1 MQLGKLPCYRYTK
14 GAGKKRAARRK
25 APERQVHYIP
35 HSSFRNPP
43 RKGFFDD
50 NAFRKTFYEL
60 IRQLEER
67 VVTDEEH
74 KGYDAKLKISSLPD
88 LGGAKGYC
96 FSLCGTRFIALPRV
110 SETNLDPV
118 ALITAAVREA
128 DDIFVSLRD
137 TCPEGV
143 NYTDKNG
150 QPANAELNRKVT
162 LSELKPRKK
171 QGFFKSF
178 IPQKE
183 DSRKQKIRKI
193 VVLIAIAVFIGA
205 LFYVLD
211 FYIFG
216 PMRNNAITSEIQ
228 SIAYNKKDN
237 DGDKDKNGPAQD
249 WDALKEI
256 NDEIVGWITIPDT
269 VVDYPVLE
277 HIGDD
282 RYNQYYI
289 DKSYK
294 KDGTEFGSIFID
306 YRSTDSTK
314 SRNVIMHGHNMRDG
328 SQFHTMLNYSH
339 EGDLE
344 GDLDYYRE
352 HPVIIFNTPDGDAKY
367 KIISV
372 FKTSTRYEHGEFFNY
387 MQGEFNSDAEFM
399 NFVYNARIRSMFDIP
414 VTVNEKDQIIT
425 LSTCCYEFYQ
435 WRCVIVAR
443 KVRPGED
450 EKVSYRES
458 YQLKYIGEKVVFNPA
473 TAVVEVI
480 KELDRMASLASENLN
495 RAMNALITLDEEDI
509 EEVYQVEK
517 NINFLNH
524 AITDYLVKINQST
537 LPIEDLK
544 SIGALFH
551 VVNDIERIGDHAEN
565 VADAAKQRKE
575 EGTPISKEAQR
586 ELGEMLDMVNKVIQY
601 AVDMFVRSDES
612 HMQDIVD
619 LESKVD
625 EKERELQRKHV
636 ERLTRGE
643 CTPEAGMIFSDVISG
658 LERVSDH
665 ATNIAFA
672 ITSEE

>member
-1 MQLGKLPCYRYTK
+1 MYKCELISIKNNKADKEAITAAKDGITASLEQHGVSLNHITETSAKDIAPTVMNTMAAGSADMFIIA
-14 GAGKKRAARRK
+14 GAL
-25 APERQVHYIP
+25 EN
-35 HSSFRNPP
+35 S
-43 RKGFFDD
+43 DD
-50 NAFRKTFYEL
+50 NTFRKNFYDL

-67 VVTDEEH
+67 VVIDEDH
-74 KGYDAKLKISSLPD
+74 KGYDAKLKINSLPD

-96 FSLCGTRFIALPRV
+96 FSLCGARFIALPNI
-110 SETNLDPV
+110 SQAGLEPA
-118 ALITAAVREA
+118 ALIAAAAAKA
-128 DDIFVSLRD
+128 DDVFTSLRD

-143 NYTDKNG
+143 TYTDKNG
-150 QPANAELNRKVT
+150 QPADAELNCKVT

-171 QGFFKSF
+171 QGFFASF
-178 IPQKE
+178 FPQKE
-183 DSRKQKIRKI
+183 DTKKQKIRKI
-193 VVLIAIAVFIGA
+193 VVLIAIVVFIGA
-205 LFYVLD
+205 LYYVLD

-228 SIAYNKKDN
+228 SIAYNKKD
-237 DGDKDKNGPAQD
+237 DGGSEDKNGPAQD
-249 WDALKEI
+249 WDALKDI

-339 EGDLE
+339 EGDLD

-450 EKVSYRES
+450 EKVDVDLADNNPDPLFPDVYYERYGGTRPDPGTFKKAYAAGKVSWYDGKGNLEGS
-458 YQLKYIGEKVVFNPA
+458 EDLTATLAANPTEPPTEKPKPGETKA
-473 TAVVEVI
+473 TEPPAVVY
-480 KELDRMASLASENLN
+480 
-495 RAMNALITLDEEDI
+495 
-509 EEVYQVEK
+509 YQVIYR
-517 NINFLNH
+517 NMDGSQFAAYN
-524 AITDYLVKINQST
+524 VKEGDP
-537 LPIEDLK
+537 LPKPD
-544 SIGALFH
+544 
-551 VVNDIERIGDHAEN
+551 
-565 VADAAKQRKE
+565 
-575 EGTPISKEAQR
+575 GTPTMAEDDTYRYEFA
-586 ELGEMLDMVNKVIQY
+586 GWNLDI
-601 AVDMFVRSDES
+601 AGVDFEHLNVGL
-612 HMQDIVD
+612 DIY
-619 LESKVD
+619 
-625 EKERELQRKHV
+625 
-636 ERLTRGE
+636 
-643 CTPEAGMIFSDVISG
+643 PIFNSIPKG
-658 LERVSDH
+658 
-665 ATNIAFA
+665 
-672 ITSEE
+672 

>member
-1 MQLGKLPCYRYTK
+1 MYKCELISVKNNKADKEAITAAKDGITASLEQHGVSLNHITETSAKDIAPTVMNTMAAGSADMFIIS
-14 GAGKKRAARRK
+14 GAL
-25 APERQVHYIP
+25 EN
-35 HSSFRNPP
+35 S
-43 RKGFFDD
+43 DD
-50 NAFRKTFYEL
+50 NTFRKNFYDL

-67 VVTDEEH
+67 VVIDEDH
-74 KGYDAKLKISSLPD
+74 KGYDAKLKINSLPD

-96 FSLCGTRFIALPRV
+96 FSLCGARFIALPNI
-110 SETNLDPV
+110 SQAGLEPA
-118 ALITAAVREA
+118 ALIAAAAAKA
-128 DDIFVSLRD
+128 DDVFTSLRD

-143 NYTDKNG
+143 TYTDKNG
-150 QPANAELNRKVT
+150 QPADAELNRKVT

-171 QGFFKSF
+171 QGFFASF
-178 IPQKE
+178 FPQKE
-183 DSRKQKIRKI
+183 DTKKQKIRKI
-193 VVLIAIAVFIGA
+193 VVLIAIVVFIGA
-205 LFYVLD
+205 LYYVLD

-228 SIAYNKKDN
+228 SIAYNKKD
-237 DGDKDKNGPAQD
+237 DGGSEDKNGPAQD
-249 WDALKEI
+249 WDALKDI

-339 EGDLE
+339 EGDLD

-450 EKVSYRES
+450 EKVDVDLADNNPDPLFPDVYYERYGGTRPDPGTFKKAYAAGKVSWYDGKGNLEGS
-458 YQLKYIGEKVVFNPA
+458 EDLTATLAANPTEPPTEKPKPGETKA
-473 TAVVEVI
+473 TEPPAVVY
-480 KELDRMASLASENLN
+480 
-495 RAMNALITLDEEDI
+495 
-509 EEVYQVEK
+509 YQVIYR
-517 NINFLNH
+517 NMDGSQFAAYN
-524 AITDYLVKINQST
+524 VKEGDP
-537 LPIEDLK
+537 LPK
-544 SIGALFH
+544 P
-551 VVNDIERIGDHAEN
+551 
-565 VADAAKQRKE
+565 
-575 EGTPISKEAQR
+575 EGTPTMAEDDTYRYEFA
-586 ELGEMLDMVNKVIQY
+586 GWNLDI
-601 AVDMFVRSDES
+601 AGVDFEHLNVGL
-612 HMQDIVD
+612 DIY
-619 LESKVD
+619 
-625 EKERELQRKHV
+625 
-636 ERLTRGE
+636 
-643 CTPEAGMIFSDVISG
+643 PIFNSIPKG
-658 LERVSDH
+658 
-665 ATNIAFA
+665 
-672 ITSEE
+672 

>member
-1 MQLGKLPCYRYTK
+1 MYKCELISIKNNKADKEAITAAKDGITASLEQHGVSLNHITETSAKDIAPTVMNTMAAGSADMFIIA
-14 GAGKKRAARRK
+14 GAL
-25 APERQVHYIP
+25 EN
-35 HSSFRNPP
+35 S
-43 RKGFFDD
+43 DD
-50 NAFRKTFYEL
+50 NTFRKNFYDL

-67 VVTDEEH
+67 VVIDEDH
-74 KGYDAKLKISSLPD
+74 KGYDAKLKINSLPD

-96 FSLCGTRFIALPRV
+96 FSLCGARFIALPNI
-110 SETNLDPV
+110 SQAGLEPA
-118 ALITAAVREA
+118 ALIAAAAAKA
-128 DDIFVSLRD
+128 DDVFTSLRD

-143 NYTDKNG
+143 TYTDKNG
-150 QPANAELNRKVT
+150 QPADAELNRKVT

-171 QGFFKSF
+171 QGFFASF
-178 IPQKE
+178 FPQKE
-183 DSRKQKIRKI
+183 DTKKQKIRKI
-193 VVLIAIAVFIGA
+193 VVLIAIVVFIGA
-205 LFYVLD
+205 LYYVLD

-228 SIAYNKKDN
+228 SIAYNKKD
-237 DGDKDKNGPAQD
+237 DGGSEDKNGPAQD
-249 WDALKEI
+249 WDALKDI

-339 EGDLE
+339 EGDLD

-450 EKVSYRES
+450 EKVDVDLADNNPDPLFPDVYYERYGGTRPDPGTFKKAYAAGKVSWYDGKGNLEGS
-458 YQLKYIGEKVVFNPA
+458 EDLTATLAANPTEPPTEKPKPGETKA
-473 TAVVEVI
+473 TEPPAVVY
-480 KELDRMASLASENLN
+480 
-495 RAMNALITLDEEDI
+495 
-509 EEVYQVEK
+509 YQVIYR
-517 NINFLNH
+517 NMDGSQFAAFN
-524 AITDYLVKINQST
+524 VKEGDP
-537 LPIEDLK
+537 LPKPD
-544 SIGALFH
+544 
-551 VVNDIERIGDHAEN
+551 
-565 VADAAKQRKE
+565 
-575 EGTPISKEAQR
+575 GTPTMAEDDTYRYEFA
-586 ELGEMLDMVNKVIQY
+586 GWNLDI
-601 AVDMFVRSDES
+601 AGVDFEHLNVGL
-612 HMQDIVD
+612 DIY
-619 LESKVD
+619 
-625 EKERELQRKHV
+625 
-636 ERLTRGE
+636 
-643 CTPEAGMIFSDVISG
+643 PIFNSIPKG
-658 LERVSDH
+658 
-665 ATNIAFA
+665 
-672 ITSEE
+672 

>member
-1 MQLGKLPCYRYTK
+1 MYKCELISIKNNKADKEAITAAKEGITASLEQHGVSLDHITETSAKDIAPTVMNTMAAGSADMFIIS
-14 GAGKKRAARRK
+14 GAL
-25 APERQVHYIP
+25 EN
-35 HSSFRNPP
+35 S
-43 RKGFFDD
+43 DD
-50 NAFRKTFYEL
+50 NTFRKNFYDL

-67 VVTDEEH
+67 VVIDEDH
-74 KGYDAKLKISSLPD
+74 KGYDANLKINSLPD

-96 FSLCGTRFIALPRV
+96 FSLCGARFIALPNI
-110 SETNLDPV
+110 SQAGLEPA
-118 ALITAAVREA
+118 ALIAAAAAKA
-128 DDIFVSLRD
+128 DDVFTSLRD

-143 NYTDKNG
+143 TYTDKNG
-150 QPANAELNRKVT
+150 QPADAELNRKVT

-171 QGFFKSF
+171 QGFFASF
-178 IPQKE
+178 FPQKE
-183 DSRKQKIRKI
+183 DTKKQKIRKI
-193 VVLIAIAVFIGA
+193 VVLIAIVVFIGA
-205 LFYVLD
+205 LYYVLD

-228 SIAYNKKDN
+228 SIAYNKKD
-237 DGDKDKNGPAQD
+237 DGGSEDKNGPAQD
-249 WDALKEI
+249 WDALKDI

-339 EGDLE
+339 EGDLD

-450 EKVSYRES
+450 EKV
-458 YQLKYIGEKVVFNPA
+458 
-473 TAVVEVI
+473 
-480 KELDRMASLASENLN
+480 D
-495 RAMNALITLDEEDI
+495 
-509 EEVYQVEK
+509 
-517 NINFLNH
+517 
-524 AITDYLVKINQST
+524 
-537 LPIEDLK
+537 
-544 SIGALFH
+544 
-551 VVNDIERIGDHAEN
+551 
-565 VADAAKQRKE
+565 
-575 EGTPISKEAQR
+575 
-586 ELGEMLDMVNKVIQY
+586 
-601 AVDMFVRSDES
+601 
-612 HMQDIVD
+612 VD
-619 LESKVD
+619 LADNNPDPLFPDVYYERYGGTRPDPGTFKKAYAAGKVSWYD
-625 EKERELQRKHV
+625 GK
-636 ERLTRGE
+636 GN
-643 CTPEAGMIFSDVISG
+643 
-658 LERVSDH
+658 LEG
-665 ATNIAFA
+665 
-672 ITSEE
+672 

>member
-1 MQLGKLPCYRYTK
+1 MYKCELISIKNNKADKEAITAAKEGITASLEQHGVSLNHITETSAKDIAPTVMNTMAAGSADMFIIS
-14 GAGKKRAARRK
+14 GAL
-25 APERQVHYIP
+25 EN
-35 HSSFRNPP
+35 S
-43 RKGFFDD
+43 DD
-50 NAFRKTFYEL
+50 NTFRKNFYDL

-67 VVTDEEH
+67 VVIDEDH
-74 KGYDAKLKISSLPD
+74 KGYDAKLKINSLPD

-96 FSLCGTRFIALPRV
+96 FSLCGARFIALPNI
-110 SETNLDPV
+110 SQAGLEPA
-118 ALITAAVREA
+118 ALIAAAAAKA
-128 DDIFVSLRD
+128 DDVFTSLRD

-143 NYTDKNG
+143 TYTDKNG
-150 QPANAELNRKVT
+150 QPADAELNRKVT

-171 QGFFKSF
+171 QGFFASF
-178 IPQKE
+178 FPQKE
-183 DSRKQKIRKI
+183 DTKKQKIRKI
-193 VVLIAIAVFIGA
+193 VVLIAIVVFIGA
-205 LFYVLD
+205 LYYVLD

-228 SIAYNKKDN
+228 SIAYNKKD
-237 DGDKDKNGPAQD
+237 DGGSEDKNGPAQD
-249 WDALKEI
+249 WDALKDI

-339 EGDLE
+339 EGDLD

-450 EKVSYRES
+450 EKVDVDLADNNPDPLFPDVYYERYGGTRPDPGTFKKAYAAGKVSWYDGKGNLEGS
-458 YQLKYIGEKVVFNPA
+458 EDLTATLAANPTEPPTEKPKPGETKA
-473 TAVVEVI
+473 TEPPAVVY
-480 KELDRMASLASENLN
+480 
-495 RAMNALITLDEEDI
+495 
-509 EEVYQVEK
+509 YQVIYR
-517 NINFLNH
+517 NMDGSQFAAYN
-524 AITDYLVKINQST
+524 VKEGDP
-537 LPIEDLK
+537 LPK
-544 SIGALFH
+544 P
-551 VVNDIERIGDHAEN
+551 
-565 VADAAKQRKE
+565 
-575 EGTPISKEAQR
+575 EGTPTMAEDDTYRYEFA
-586 ELGEMLDMVNKVIQY
+586 GWNLDI
-601 AVDMFVRSDES
+601 AGVDFEHLNVGL
-612 HMQDIVD
+612 DIY
-619 LESKVD
+619 
-625 EKERELQRKHV
+625 
-636 ERLTRGE
+636 
-643 CTPEAGMIFSDVISG
+643 PIFNSIPKG
-658 LERVSDH
+658 
-665 ATNIAFA
+665 
-672 ITSEE
+672 

>member
-1 MQLGKLPCYRYTK
+1 MYKCELISIKNNKADKEAITAAKDGITASLEKHGVSLNHITETSAKDIAPTVMNTMAAGSADMFIIS
-14 GAGKKRAARRK
+14 GAL
-25 APERQVHYIP
+25 EN
-35 HSSFRNPP
+35 S
-43 RKGFFDD
+43 DD
-50 NAFRKTFYEL
+50 NTFRKNFYDL

-67 VVTDEEH
+67 VVIDEDH
-74 KGYDAKLKISSLPD
+74 KGYDAKLKINSLPD

-96 FSLCGTRFIALPRV
+96 FSLCGARFIALPNI
-110 SETNLDPV
+110 SQAGLEPA
-118 ALITAAVREA
+118 ALITAAAAKA
-128 DDIFVSLRD
+128 DDVFTSLRD

-143 NYTDKNG
+143 TYTDKNG
-150 QPANAELNRKVT
+150 QPADAELNRKVT

-171 QGFFKSF
+171 QGFFASF
-178 IPQKE
+178 FPQKE
-183 DSRKQKIRKI
+183 DTKKQKIRKI
-193 VVLIAIAVFIGA
+193 VVLIAIVVFIGA
-205 LFYVLD
+205 LYYVLD

-228 SIAYNKKDN
+228 SIAYNKKD
-237 DGDKDKNGPAQD
+237 DGGSEDKNGPAQD
-249 WDALKEI
+249 WDALKDI

-339 EGDLE
+339 EGDLD

-450 EKVSYRES
+450 EKVDVDLADNNPDPLFPDVYYERYGGTRPDPGTFKKAYAAGKVSWYDGKGNLEGS
-458 YQLKYIGEKVVFNPA
+458 EDLTATLAANPTEPPTEKPKPGETKA
-473 TAVVEVI
+473 TEPPAVVY
-480 KELDRMASLASENLN
+480 
-495 RAMNALITLDEEDI
+495 
-509 EEVYQVEK
+509 YQVIYR
-517 NINFLNH
+517 NMDGSQFAAYN
-524 AITDYLVKINQST
+524 VKEGDP
-537 LPIEDLK
+537 LPKPD
-544 SIGALFH
+544 
-551 VVNDIERIGDHAEN
+551 
-565 VADAAKQRKE
+565 
-575 EGTPISKEAQR
+575 GTPTMAEDDTYRYEFA
-586 ELGEMLDMVNKVIQY
+586 GWNLDI
-601 AVDMFVRSDES
+601 AGVDFEHLNVGL
-612 HMQDIVD
+612 DIY
-619 LESKVD
+619 
-625 EKERELQRKHV
+625 
-636 ERLTRGE
+636 
-643 CTPEAGMIFSDVISG
+643 PIFNSIPKG
-658 LERVSDH
+658 
-665 ATNIAFA
+665 
-672 ITSEE
+672 

>member
-1 MQLGKLPCYRYTK
+1 MFIIS
-14 GAGKKRAARRK
+14 GAL
-25 APERQVHYIP
+25 EN
-35 HSSFRNPP
+35 S
-43 RKGFFDD
+43 DD
-50 NAFRKTFYEL
+50 NTFRKNFYDL

-67 VVTDEEH
+67 VVIDEDH
-74 KGYDAKLKISSLPD
+74 KGYDAKLKINSLPD

-96 FSLCGTRFIALPRV
+96 FSLCGSRFIALPNI
-110 SETNLDPV
+110 SQAGLEPA
-118 ALITAAVREA
+118 ALIAAAAAKA
-128 DDIFVSLRD
+128 DDVFTSLRD

-143 NYTDKNG
+143 TYTDKNG
-150 QPANAELNRKVT
+150 QPADAELNRKVT

-171 QGFFKSF
+171 QGFFASF
-178 IPQKE
+178 IPQKG
-183 DSRKQKIRKI
+183 DTKKQKIRKI
-193 VVLIAIAVFIGA
+193 VVLIAIVVFIGA
-205 LFYVLD
+205 LYYVLD

-228 SIAYNKKDN
+228 SIAYNKKD
-237 DGDKDKNGPAQD
+237 DGGSEDKNGPAQD
-249 WDALKEI
+249 WNALKDI

-339 EGDLE
+339 EGDLD

-450 EKVSYRES
+450 EKVDVDLADNNPDPLFPDVYYERYGGTRPDPGTFKKAYAAGKVSWYDGKGNLEGCED
-458 YQLKYIGEKVVFNPA
+458 LTATLAANPTEPPTEKPKPGETKA
-473 TAVVEVI
+473 TEPPAVVY
-480 KELDRMASLASENLN
+480 
-495 RAMNALITLDEEDI
+495 
-509 EEVYQVEK
+509 YQVIYR
-517 NINFLNH
+517 NMDGSQFAAFN
-524 AITDYLVKINQST
+524 VKEGDP
-537 LPIEDLK
+537 LPK
-544 SIGALFH
+544 P
-551 VVNDIERIGDHAEN
+551 
-565 VADAAKQRKE
+565 
-575 EGTPISKEAQR
+575 EGTPTMAEDDTYRYEFA
-586 ELGEMLDMVNKVIQY
+586 GWNLDI
-601 AVDMFVRSDES
+601 AGVDFEHLNVGL
-612 HMQDIVD
+612 DIY
-619 LESKVD
+619 
-625 EKERELQRKHV
+625 
-636 ERLTRGE
+636 
-643 CTPEAGMIFSDVISG
+643 PIFNSIPKG
-658 LERVSDH
+658 
-665 ATNIAFA
+665 
-672 ITSEE
+672 

>member
-1 MQLGKLPCYRYTK
+1 MYKCELISIKNNKADKEAITAAKDGITASLEQHGVSLDHFTETSAKDIAPTVMNTMAAGSADMFIIS
-14 GAGKKRAARRK
+14 GAL
-25 APERQVHYIP
+25 EN
-35 HSSFRNPP
+35 S
-43 RKGFFDD
+43 DD
-50 NAFRKTFYEL
+50 NTFRKNFYDL

-67 VVTDEEH
+67 VVIDEDH
-74 KGYDAKLKISSLPD
+74 KGYDAKLKINSLPD

-96 FSLCGTRFIALPRV
+96 FSLCGARFIALPNI
-110 SETNLDPV
+110 SQAGLEPA
-118 ALITAAVREA
+118 ALIAAAAAKA
-128 DDIFVSLRD
+128 DDVFTSLRD

-143 NYTDKNG
+143 TYTDKNG
-150 QPANAELNRKVT
+150 QPADAELNRKVT

-171 QGFFKSF
+171 QGFFASF
-178 IPQKE
+178 FPQKE
-183 DSRKQKIRKI
+183 DTKKQKIRKI
-193 VVLIAIAVFIGA
+193 VVLIAIVVFIGA
-205 LFYVLD
+205 LYYVLD

-228 SIAYNKKDN
+228 SIAYNKKD
-237 DGDKDKNGPAQD
+237 DGGSEDKNGPAQD
-249 WDALKEI
+249 WDALKDI

-339 EGDLE
+339 EGDLD

-399 NFVYNARIRSMFDIP
+399 NFVYNTRIRSMFDIP

-450 EKVSYRES
+450 EKVDVDLADNNPDPLFPDVYYERYGGTRPDPGTFKKAYAAGKVSWYDGKGNLEGS
-458 YQLKYIGEKVVFNPA
+458 EDLTATLAANPTEPPTEKPKPGETKA
-473 TAVVEVI
+473 TEPPAVVY
-480 KELDRMASLASENLN
+480 
-495 RAMNALITLDEEDI
+495 
-509 EEVYQVEK
+509 YQVIYR
-517 NINFLNH
+517 NMDGSQFAAYN
-524 AITDYLVKINQST
+524 VKEGDP
-537 LPIEDLK
+537 LPK
-544 SIGALFH
+544 P
-551 VVNDIERIGDHAEN
+551 
-565 VADAAKQRKE
+565 
-575 EGTPISKEAQR
+575 EGTPTMAEDDTYRYEFA
-586 ELGEMLDMVNKVIQY
+586 GWNLDI
-601 AVDMFVRSDES
+601 AGVDFEHLNVGL
-612 HMQDIVD
+612 DIY
-619 LESKVD
+619 
-625 EKERELQRKHV
+625 
-636 ERLTRGE
+636 
-643 CTPEAGMIFSDVISG
+643 PIFNSIPKG
-658 LERVSDH
+658 
-665 ATNIAFA
+665 
-672 ITSEE
+672 